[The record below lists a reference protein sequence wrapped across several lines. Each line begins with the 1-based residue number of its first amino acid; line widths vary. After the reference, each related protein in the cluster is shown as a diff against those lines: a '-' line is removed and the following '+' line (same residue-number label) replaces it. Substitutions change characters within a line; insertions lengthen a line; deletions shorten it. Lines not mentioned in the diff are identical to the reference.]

1 MKSRVNVLGVMVN
14 AINMDDAITTID
26 GWIQNRQS
34 NYICVTSAHGILES
48 QDDPVLKSILNFSG
62 LTTPDGMSIVWIL
75 QLQGYR
81 QVTRVYGPD
90 LMKAVCEQSLIRGW
104 SHFFYG
110 GEPGVAEL
118 LAGRLQQQFPGI
130 NIVGLYT
137 PPFRELTSEED
148 NNILR
153 EIHSVKPNII
163 WVGLSTPKQERWM
176 ASHVDDMPGITLIG
190 VGAAFDFLSGSKK
203 QAPLWIQRSGTEW
216 LFRLITEPRRLWR
229 RYIRYPRFVLLVLF
243 QLLGIKR
250 YDSV

>member
-14 AINMDDAITTID
+14 AINMGDAISTID
-26 GWIQNRQS
+26 EWIQNRQS
-34 NYICVTSAHGILES
+34 NYVCVTSAHGILES
-48 QDDPVLKSILNFSG
+48 QDDPVFKSILNFSG

-75 QLQGYR
+75 QLQGYH

-110 GEPGVAEL
+110 GAPGVAEL
-118 LAGRLQQQFPGI
+118 LAGRLQLQFPGI
-130 NIVGLYT
+130 NIVGWYT

-176 ASHVDDMPGITLIG
+176 ASHVDNIPGTTLIG
-190 VGAAFDFLSGSKK
+190 VGAAFDFISGTKK
-203 QAPLWIQRSGTEW
+203 QAPIWIQRSGTEW

-229 RYIRYPRFVLLVLF
+229 RYIGYPRFVLLVLL
-243 QLLGIKR
+243 QLFGIK
-250 YDSV
+250 